1 MNKKT
6 QRIIIPGEPVPK
18 GRPRMAVTSHG
29 KRVTYTPERTNRYA
43 KSVEKWALTQRVKP
57 MKGPL
62 RVSIW
67 FWIKRKGSWN
77 TIDIDNLAKGILDP
91 LNGIA
96 WEDDKQI
103 VDLLCF
109 KRTDIADPLTDVII
123 SEWNEDA
130 NEKTFIPEIPAHIKT
145 VVGTIPKEA
154 LKCSSTLH
162 ESTT

>member
-29 KRVTYTPERTNRYA
+29 KRVTYTPERTKRYA

-91 LNGIA
+91 LNGLA
-96 WEDDKQI
+96 WGDDKQI

-109 KRTDIADPLTDVII
+109 KRTGIDDPLTDITI
-123 SEWNEDA
+123 TPWQED
-130 NEKTFIPEIPAHIKT
+130 EKEKDFLPDLPVYMKGGSID
-145 VVGTIPKEA
+145 V
-154 LKCSSTLH
+154 
-162 ESTT
+162 